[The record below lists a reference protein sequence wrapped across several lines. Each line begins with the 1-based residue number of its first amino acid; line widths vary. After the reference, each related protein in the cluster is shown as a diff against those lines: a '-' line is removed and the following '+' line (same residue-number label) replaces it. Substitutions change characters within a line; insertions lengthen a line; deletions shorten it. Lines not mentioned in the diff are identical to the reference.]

1 MGAVASDYVSQIE
14 RSQRAMEYILAVV
27 IPGLLA
33 LMLFS
38 HFIFSDLVSIFFGL
52 TVIVASTMLVPAK
65 KVQNLYYLCWS
76 KNTMPLRMI
85 TSMIGM
91 VYISTASVFAVSLIS
106 ASRGLRWD
114 QPTTFA
120 IVVAFLSMLL
130 ALMAYSQRNKDH
142 FMRTDKRYF
151 KRPAQE
157 VDSAIKSFLDERAE
171 PYVRTNG
178 KGAKFELKTRGL
190 TISVVPLGTKGTQ
203 VLVEPRE
210 KAEDPLNID
219 IKIVLDGLA

>member
-14 RSQRAMEYILAVV
+14 KSQRTMEYVLAVI

-38 HFIFSDLVSIFFGL
+38 YFIFSGLVNIFFGL
-52 TVIVASTMLVPAK
+52 TVVVAALMVLPAK
-65 KVQNLYYLCWS
+65 KVQDLHYLCWS
-76 KNTMPLRMI
+76 KNTMPLKMI

-91 VYISTASVFAVSLIS
+91 VYVSTASVFAVSLIS
-106 ASRGLRWD
+106 ASKGLRWD
-114 QPTTFA
+114 QPATFVI
-120 IVVAFLSMLL
+120 IVVFLTMLL
-130 ALMAYSQRNKDH
+130 ALMAYSYQNKEH

-151 KRPAQE
+151 KRSASE
-157 VDSAIKSFLDERAE
+157 IESAIKAFLDERGE
-171 PYVRTNG
+171 RYVRTNG

-190 TISVVPLGTKGTQ
+190 FISVLPIGASGTQ
-203 VLVEPRE
+203 ILVEPRE
-210 KAEDPLNID
+210 KAEDPINID